1 MCGILG
7 YAGTGFSVSRFAG
20 ALRLLAHRGPFGEGI
35 AALPNGAIGM
45 TRLPMSG
52 AAAVPLPPQE
62 GQRRVAY
69 NGEVYQA
76 GCEIHGE
83 IRLLLDGLQRGVLP
97 DGMYAL
103 ASWDPQTRQL
113 TLLRDEFGIKPLY
126 YSYQPERGLLA
137 FASEPR
143 ALLHLLGG
151 ARADAEAIAQV
162 VAAGVPLEGQTLFQ
176 QVRLL
181 LPGEV
186 LRFDLSQERPR
197 LCQRQ
202 RLATAPASE
211 VDSLDEQLG
220 ETLERCRQTFR
231 PCALLVSG
239 GVDSNLLGSYLDP
252 QLQRFHLC
260 LEGDEESLLPHPRLQ
275 RFELRQEAFMPL
287 LRRAVGNFGGAT
299 RMSSLLMYQRLA
311 DGIGEQGY
319 HCVLLGEGADE
330 LFWGYPRH
338 LELSRWRDAP
348 EPRRFAA
355 AWFGEYRRKAA
366 LLAEPA
372 GRRVAERIEELAH
385 EALGQGLEAAIGQF
399 DLHYSLEPLLRRAD
413 HLLMSRTIEARTPY
427 LHGALAQRAGR
438 LQRIVG
444 DTAKAPLVALLEQ
457 REKRWQAGTAET
469 AFPPAVRTLAAGP
482 RGNAPAPRRTPAGA
496 PRSRPGRPG
505 CTERRGAARRPVVH
519 PHHPVALAAG
529 IRSLAMTTIHR
540 RPAPWRGNAVFCASA
555 AFAAGL
561 ETLFARLLERRPADS
576 AEALLRQ
583 RLHHELEHGSGVL
596 LHDSALLRGLA
607 EDEFQRVFRAF
618 CQWLGR
624 TVAINRNGEYL
635 KEVRD
640 LGLRDARD
648 APQRGHLTSQELA
661 FHSDRADLT
670 VLACWSPARR
680 GGAFR
685 IRSSAD
691 VLATLEAANPAWLP
705 LLGQPIPHD
714 LRDEGDA
721 DYALVPLL
729 TETPRTFVLRY
740 IRKFNESVTR
750 HGLSLAPQV
759 RSMLD
764 GLDEAIER
772 ADGYAELD
780 FSKGMLVLV
789 NNHTTLHART
799 EFSDDERQRR
809 CLLRCW
815 LSSEF
820 TRELPESFLPLFH
833 QVAAGSLRGGIRPLA
848 QEPRP

>member
-7 YAGTGFSVSRFAG
+7 YVGTGFSVSRFAG

-97 DGMYAL
+97 DA
-103 ASWDPQTRQL
+103 
-113 TLLRDEFGIKPLY
+113 
-126 YSYQPERGLLA
+126 
-137 FASEPR
+137 
-143 ALLHLLGG
+143 
-151 ARADAEAIAQV
+151 
-162 VAAGVPLEGQTLFQ
+162 LFQ

-211 VDSLDEQLG
+211 ADSLDEQLG

-338 LELSRWRDAP
+338 LELWRRRDAP

-457 REKRWQAGTAET
+457 REKRWQAQPKRHFRLPFERWPQALGEM
-469 AFPPAVRTLAAGP
+469 
-482 RGNAPAPRRTPAGA
+482 RR
-496 PRSRPGRPG
+496 
-505 CTERRGAARRPVVH
+505 H
-519 PHHPVALAAG
+519 
-529 IRSLAMTTIHR
+529 
-540 RPAPWRGNAVFCASA
+540 
-555 AFAAGL
+555 
-561 ETLFARLLERRPADS
+561 
-576 AEALLRQ
+576 
-583 RLHHELEHGSGVL
+583 
-596 LHDSALLRGLA
+596 LA
-607 EDEFQRVFRAF
+607 ERLPA
-618 CQWLGR
+618 LH
-624 TVAINRNGEYL
+624 
-635 KEVRD
+635 D
-640 LGLRDARD
+640 LGLEGLD
-648 APQRGHLTSQELA
+648 APNVAALPGDQLFTLT
-661 FHSDRADLT
+661 T
-670 VLACWSPARR
+670 
-680 GGAFR
+680 
-685 IRSSAD
+685 
-691 VLATLEAANPAWLP
+691 
-705 LLGQPIPHD
+705 
-714 LRDEGDA
+714 
-721 DYALVPLL
+721 
-729 TETPRTFVLRY
+729 
-740 IRKFNESVTR
+740 
-750 HGLSLAPQV
+750 LSLWQQEYGA
-759 RSMLD
+759 
-764 GLDEAIER
+764 
-772 ADGYAELD
+772 
-780 FSKGMLVLV
+780 
-789 NNHTTLHART
+789 
-799 EFSDDERQRR
+799 
-809 CLLRCW
+809 
-815 LSSEF
+815 
-820 TRELPESFLPLFH
+820 
-833 QVAAGSLRGGIRPLA
+833 SL
-848 QEPRP
+848 